1 MTDQRADD
9 RAPLRTRASAIEIVA
24 ADHPAWEI
32 SRDRDG
38 AAHGHWRATR
48 GDATVSAPTTPELLD
63 ALEAH
68 ELDRLRAEHVD
79 RWRVWRTPGT
89 GWPAPSSP
97 GSSRPSWRRAPA
109 PHPQPGHVGTAV
121 PEGHAVTLAEFVRL
135 TAARTTRDPAPAT
148 TGGSLPR
155 RRSRTAPTVPAP
167 RGEHRDQPQPRL

>member
-1 MTDQRADD
+1 MMTDQRADD

-79 RWRVWRTPGT
+79 RWRVWRTPRYWMAGALVAGVEPT
-89 GWPAPSSP
+89 LMEESAGAPSSTRARGDSSP
-97 GSSRPSWRRAPA
+97 GRARRDPRRVRPPHRGAHHPRPRARHHRWLPSPQA
-109 PHPQPGHVGTAV
+109 LPHRAD
-121 PEGHAVTLAEFVRL
+121 RS
-135 TAARTTRDPAPAT
+135 RTTR
-148 TGGSLPR
+148 
-155 RRSRTAPTVPAP
+155 
-167 RGEHRDQPQPRL
+167 